1 MKTDE
6 FKVLDEK
13 LDRVLEY
20 MDVKFGAVDK
30 RFDDFEKRFEKND
43 KDHDRIMSVLDYHT
57 KMISTLDQGRLFS
70 IERIKRIEDDV
81 TNIKRHLKL
90 GS

>member
-57 KMISTLDQGRLFS
+57 KMISTLDQERLFS
-70 IERIKRIEDDV
+70 I
-81 TNIKRHLKL
+81 
-90 GS
+90 